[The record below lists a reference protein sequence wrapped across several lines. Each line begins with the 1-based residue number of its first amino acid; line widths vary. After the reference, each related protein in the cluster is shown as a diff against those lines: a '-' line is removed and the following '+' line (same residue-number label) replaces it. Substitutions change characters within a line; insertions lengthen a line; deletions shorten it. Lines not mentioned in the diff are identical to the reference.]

1 MGEHLTALDATFL
14 ELEQVDSSAHMH
26 IGGVMVFDPQPGG
39 GSPPLERIREE
50 FVARLPQLP
59 RWSQRLSTPHTGG
72 LHWPT
77 WEDDPSF
84 DIAQHVFAVHLP
96 DPRGE
101 RELLAWAADNYSQR
115 LDRTRPLWE
124 VAISDLADGRWAMT
138 TKTHHCMVD
147 GVGSVDIAQK
157 ILDTEPSGVPHAA
170 DPAAAEESGEEGRP
184 ERVNGAVGL
193 ARDLAN
199 AGLGLARSGV
209 HLARGALRLGIDT
222 ATHPRHAAE
231 GLTRARAMVELLVR
245 DELVPAPRTSLNRPI
260 GTRRRLAVI
269 EVPLDDVK
277 EVKRSLGG
285 TVNDVILAATTS
297 GLRQL
302 LLQRDEPLPGQGLR
316 AMVPVNIRAAGDALA
331 AGNKITSLFVHLP
344 VTEADPAACYAHQM
358 EDAEALKSGTQAI
371 GSSGLIELTGLAPPV
386 LHSFLARSLYATRLF
401 NVTITNVPGPQQPLY
416 AFGSRMRA
424 AWPLVPLAAEHA
436 VGIAVFSY
444 DGRVFFGLNADRDSV
459 PDLDVVADG
468 IENALHDLLEVA
480 RGNGASGETAVTDS
494 RTRVSA
500 PPASR
505 SRDAPPNR
513 ARR

>member
-1 MGEHLTALDATFL
+1 MSDHLTALDATFL
-14 ELEQVDSSAHMH
+14 ELEQIDSSAHMH

-39 GSPPLERIREE
+39 GSPPLERIRDE

-84 DIAQHVFAVHLP
+84 DIAKHVFAVDLP

-101 RELLAWAADNYSQR
+101 RELLEWAADYYSQR

-124 VAISDLADGRWAMT
+124 VVISDLADGRWAMT

-147 GVGSVDIAQK
+147 GVGSVDIARK
-157 ILDTEPSGVPHAA
+157 ILDTEPTGAPRAA
-170 DPAAAEESGEEGRP
+170 EPAAPDEPGDEERP
-184 ERVNGAVGL
+184 EPVEGAMGL
-193 ARDLAN
+193 AREVAN
-199 AGLGLARSGV
+199 AGLGLARSGL
-209 HLARGALRLGIDT
+209 HLVRGALRLGIDT

-231 GLTRARAMVELLVR
+231 GLTLARAMVELLVR
-245 DELVPAPRTSLNRPI
+245 DELVRAPRTSLNRPI
-260 GTRRRLAVI
+260 GTRRQLAVI
-269 EVPLDDVK
+269 EVPLDDLK

-285 TVNDVILAATTS
+285 TVNDVVLTAATC

-358 EDAEALKSGTQAI
+358 EDVEALKSGTQGI
-371 GSSGLIELTGLAPPV
+371 GSTGLIELTGLAPPV

-401 NVTITNVPGPQQPLY
+401 NVTITNVPGPQEPLY
-416 AFGSRMRA
+416 AFGSRMRT

-436 VGIAVFSY
+436 LGIAVFSY

-459 PDLDVVADG
+459 PDLDVVAGG
-468 IENALHDLLEVA
+468 IEHALHELLEVA
-480 RGNGASGETAVTDS
+480 HGNGASGGTAATDPQ
-494 RTRVSA
+494 TRVST
-500 PPASR
+500 ASE
-505 SRDAPPNR
+505 SR
-513 ARR
+513 